1 MTITRRGLTR
11 TQAAEFFGLSLSG
24 FDKARREGK
33 IPPPTLPGGRYDMQ
47 LLNEHM
53 DRVSGIQA
61 KAVPLAPLEQWRA
74 SRAGAS

>member
-1 MTITRRGLTR
+1 
-11 TQAAEFFGLSLSG
+11 
-24 FDKARREGK
+24 
-33 IPPPTLPGGRYDMQ
+33 MQ

-61 KAVPLAPLEQWRA
+61 KAVPLTPLEQWRA